1 MTIERSNSERTVRMA
16 GEYFQR
22 DRNLQPPAYTPTYKT
37 SVTRSPQ
44 KALLSLEQS
53 LSELTGPVFN
63 HNDLG
68 PLDHDMILNYAKDGE
83 PIGQRIIVHGRVIDE
98 SGHGVPNT
106 LVEAWQANAGGR
118 YRHKKDT
125 YIAPIDPNF
134 GGCGRCLTDDEGYYF
149 FRTIKPGP
157 YPWRN
162 YVNSWRPAHIHLSVF
177 GPSFTQRLI
186 TQMYF
191 EGDPLIDIC
200 PIVKTIPDEDAI
212 KRLVAPLDL
221 NASIPLD
228 CRAYKFDIVLRGRRS
243 TLFENRLEGN

>member
-1 MTIERSNSERTVRMA
+1 MKIERPNIDRMVRTP

-22 DRNLQPPAYTPTYKT
+22 DRSMHPPAYAPIYKT

-53 LSELTGPVFN
+53 LSEMTGPVFN
-63 HNDLG
+63 HNDIG
-68 PLDHDMILNYAKDGE
+68 ELDHDMILNYAKDGE

-98 SGHGVPNT
+98 SGKGVPNT

-125 YIAPIDPNF
+125 YLAPIDPNF
-134 GGCGRCLTDDEGYYF
+134 GGCGRCLTDEDGYYF

-162 YVNSWRPAHIHLSVF
+162 YVNSWRPAHIHLSIF
-177 GPSFTQRLI
+177 GPSFSQRLI

-200 PIVKTIPDEDAI
+200 PIVKTIPDEEAI
-212 KRLVAPLDL
+212 KRLVAPMDL